1 MKLMRSNLMGL
12 LLMAVAMFS
21 VSCDDDIETSSLTL
35 DQTQEATI
43 TAYLYA
49 ELDKTSQGL
58 ELAPNG
64 TKVFV
69 SVNNNEFNDN
79 ATGSWIDTV
88 YVQNG
93 KIESVVPVTSDGVT
107 VKITPADFEYD
118 QVQPFGSSNET
129 LKTIFTI
136 AGGKNVANVKPG
148 ENSVHEFTYD
158 NEVKKDVDE
167 YVSMRFRIKAITNV
181 EDGIKDVAGTD
192 ITFYNGDWSQ
202 TVTSDN
208 IGIVA
213 INLPKDAATK
223 AFFNFNKKVSVDSDA
238 RETYRYKAD
247 VSAFSNNLDG
257 LQTLNFGGGT
267 LYE

>member
-1 MKLMRSNLMGL
+1 
-12 LLMAVAMFS
+12 MAVAMFS

-35 DQTQEATI
+35 DQTQEASI

-58 ELAPNG
+58 EIAPNG

-69 SVNNNEFNDN
+69 SVDNNEFNSN

-88 YVQNG
+88 YVQDG

-118 QVQPFGSSNET
+118 QVQSFGSSNAT

-136 AGGKNVANVKPG
+136 EGGSSVGTVKPG
-148 ENSVHEFTYD
+148 ENRVQEFTYD
-158 NEVKKDVDE
+158 HEVKKNVDE

-181 EDGIKDVAGTD
+181 EDGIKDVAGTE
-192 ITFYNGDWSQ
+192 ITFYNGDWSAI
-202 TVTSDN
+202 VVSDN

-213 INLPKDAATK
+213 IDLPKDIATK
-223 AFFNFNKKVSVDSDA
+223 AFFTFNKKVSVDSDT
-238 RETYRYKAD
+238 RETYRYKTD

-257 LQTLNFGGGT
+257 LQVLNFGGGT